1 MSFVRRE
8 LTPPP
13 NPVMIIALEGWI
25 DPGFTAATALTCL
38 LDQFETRTYIVF
50 DTDDL
55 IDLRARRPRV
65 IVRDGLRSR
74 VYWPGPRI
82 RVGSDE
88 RGKGMSFLV
97 GPEPDFRW
105 KAFSG
110 EVAELAVEMG
120 TKLIVGLG
128 AAPAPTPHT
137 RPIPISS
144 TASSREL
151 ASEIGFRSGT
161 HDRPARMIDVV
172 GAVADVAGIPSI
184 SLIARVPH
192 YVSSTPYPSASIT
205 LLQALSS
212 VSGLTLDTSTLEQG
226 AESTNREVD
235 RLIAQ
240 SEEHTEM
247 VRQLEERY
255 RRITP
260 VDIDER
266 SLPTGDQIA
275 EELERYLR
283 NQAGD

>member
-1 MSFVRRE
+1 MSFTRRE
-8 LTPPP
+8 AIAADQPILI
-13 NPVMIIALEGWI
+13 VALEGWI

-38 LDQFETRTYIVF
+38 LDQFDTRTFVVF

-65 IVRDGLRSR
+65 ISRDGLRSR
-74 VYWPGPRI
+74 VYWPGPRL
-82 RVGSDE
+82 RVGTDE
-88 RGKGMSFLV
+88 EGMGMAFLV

-105 KAFSG
+105 KGFAA
-110 EVAELAVEMG
+110 EVVELAMEMG
-120 TKLIVGLG
+120 CKLIVGLG

-144 TASSREL
+144 TASTQEL
-151 ASEIGFRSGT
+151 AAEVGYRSGT
-161 HDRPARMIDVV
+161 RDRPARMIDVV
-172 GAVADVAGIPSI
+172 GSTADLAGIPSI

-192 YVSSTPYPSASIT
+192 YVSTTPYPAASIA

-212 VSGLTLDTSTLEQG
+212 VSGLAINTESLEEG

-255 RRITP
+255 RRIAP
-260 VDIDER
+260 AEIDENI
-266 SLPTGDQIA
+266 LPSGDQIA
-275 EELERYLR
+275 EELQRYLR
-283 NQAGD
+283 NRTTE